1 MSALVFAGLPTTQTF
16 TVFFATLSRASP
28 YSLKILALAANKSPR
43 SIPGP
48 LGLAP
53 TRTTTSASLKPTS
66 GSVVAII

>member
-1 MSALVFAGLPTTQTF
+1 VFAGLPTTQTF

-28 YSLKILALAANKSPR
+28 YSLNIFAFAASRSPR
-43 SIPGP
+43 SMPGP

-53 TRTTTSASLKPTS
+53 TRTATSASLKPTR